1 MSYAS
6 INGVTVVRG
15 NVSIP
20 AWGIW
25 HADLW
30 CDRAIPITSP
40 ASLVIAD
47 LTATCTVVRSVD
59 WTGQRG
65 VRVVGGYGGWRR
77 AVTGQQYSNPAGLN
91 ASTVISD
98 TATTVGEQVVIATDR
113 QIGTQ
118 WLREAAAASDVLQ
131 SIAPGA
137 WWMGLDGVTHVGPRE
152 AGAIVGVFTA
162 TWVDQPGNV
171 VRIATENP
179 AEWLPGKT
187 YASPQVQGTI
197 DRVQHW
203 IDAGKFRTEVVN
215 V

>member
-6 INGVTVVRG
+6 INGATIVKG
-15 NVSIP
+15 QVSIP

-30 CDRAIPITSP
+30 LDHAFVVGSP
-40 ASLVIAD
+40 ATLVIAD
-47 LTATCTVVRSVD
+47 LSATCTVVRSVD

-65 VRVVGGYGGWRR
+65 VRVVGGYGGWRQVV
-77 AVTGQQYSNPAGLN
+77 APQQYDNPAGITV
-91 ASTVISD
+91 STVVGD
-98 TATTVGEQVVIATDR
+98 TATAVGERVVIATDA
-113 QIGTQ
+113 QLGVQ
-118 WLREAAAASDVLQ
+118 WIRARGAASEVLDE
-131 SIAPGA
+131 IAPDA
-137 WWMGLDGVTHVGPRE
+137 WWMGLDGVTHLGPRDLS
-152 AGAIVGVFTA
+152 AITGVFTA
-162 TWVDQPGNV
+162 TWVDQPANV

-187 YASPQVQGTI
+187 YAGPQVQGTI

>member
-15 NVSIP
+15 QTAIP

-40 ASLVIAD
+40 ATLTIAD

-77 AVTGQQYSNPAGLN
+77 AVPGQQYSNPAGLN

-98 TATTVGEQVVIATDR
+98 TAADVGEQVVLATDR

-118 WLREAAAASDVLQ
+118 WLREASAASDVLQ

-137 WWMGLDGVTHVGPRE
+137 WWMGLDGVTHVGPR
-152 AGAIVGVFTA
+152 ATGAITGTFTA
-162 TWVDQPGNV
+162 TWVDQPGNI

-187 YASPQVQGTI
+187 YAGPQVRGTI
-197 DRVQHW
+197 DRVHHW